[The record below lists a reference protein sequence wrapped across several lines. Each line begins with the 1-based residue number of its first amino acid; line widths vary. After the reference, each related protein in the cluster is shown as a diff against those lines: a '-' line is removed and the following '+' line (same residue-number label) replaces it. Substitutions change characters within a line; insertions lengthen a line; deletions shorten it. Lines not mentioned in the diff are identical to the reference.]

1 MILTHRLHLWPEA
14 RVDSGRALRRLALY
28 SSEFD
33 RVWSR
38 WLNSHLSNR

>member
-1 MILTHRLHLWPEA
+1 MILTHYDMFGQRPVSTLAAQLW
-14 RVDSGRALRRLALY
+14 RLALY

-38 WLNSHLSNR
+38 CLNSHLSNR